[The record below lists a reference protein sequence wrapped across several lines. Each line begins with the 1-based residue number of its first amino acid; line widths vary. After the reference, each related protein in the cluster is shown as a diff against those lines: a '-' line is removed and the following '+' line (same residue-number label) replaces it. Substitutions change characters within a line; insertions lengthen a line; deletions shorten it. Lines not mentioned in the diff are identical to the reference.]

1 MTQKIIFLSSVSDLN
16 IIPED
21 LLQENDT
28 KVFSFNLNVHLELET
43 KKVNHEIADDL
54 LTEEDRLKIFNQML
68 KFRKWYSTVTSKD
81 LEFENVNILK
91 LFDTHEFSSYL
102 MPNLINFIL
111 IKKIIEKKNQKKLFL
126 PVFLKN
132 LLIFL
137 VKILLYKLN
146 ILLINWTKNY
156 FGIKLQLN
164 MM

>member
-1 MTQKIIFLSSVSDLN
+1 MTQKIIFLSSVSDFN

-68 KFRKWYSTVTSKD
+68 KFRKWYSTVTSNE

-111 IKKIIEKKNQKKLFL
+111 IKKII
-126 PVFLKN
+126 
-132 LLIFL
+132 
-137 VKILLYKLN
+137 
-146 ILLINWTKNY
+146 
-156 FGIKLQLN
+156 
-164 MM
+164 